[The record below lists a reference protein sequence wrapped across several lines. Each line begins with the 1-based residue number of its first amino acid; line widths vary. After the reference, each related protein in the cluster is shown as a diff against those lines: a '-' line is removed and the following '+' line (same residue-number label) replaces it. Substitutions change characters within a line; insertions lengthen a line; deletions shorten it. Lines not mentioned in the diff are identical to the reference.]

1 MVRSEHGGQGL
12 PCVFSLLP
20 DKSQTT
26 YDMMLAAVADK
37 VGIDGHP
44 VVAMCDFERATINT
58 LSAIFPHAKISGCM
72 FHLRKAIWTHVQDCG
87 LQSLFHRNADF
98 NELIYKIFALSY
110 VHPSD
115 IGLFFEEQILVTIE
129 KKLDKET
136 GVSFQR

>member
-1 MVRSEHGGQGL
+1 MFLKVLRL

-87 LQSLFHRNADF
+87 LQSLFHRNT
-98 NELIYKIFALSY
+98 LTS
-110 VHPSD
+110 PSTRYLLCPMC
-115 IGLFFEEQILVTIE
+115 IHLTLVSSLRN
-129 KKLDKET
+129 KYW
-136 GVSFQR
+136 